1 MRTVDKA
8 LNLLEHFTIEQPEH
22 GLSELSRMADVDK
35 ATTLRMLTSLARC
48 GFVEQHP
55 ESKKYRLGKAV
66 LKLARIRET
75 AFPVTSIIQPML
87 ERLAKETGETAHA
100 SLASGASLL
109 TVGVAEPQR
118 PTRVHVDASEA
129 LPYHATASGIATLAF
144 AAPEMVD
151 KILKAADFSAHTPDT
166 VTSADALS
174 ARFAET
180 RALGYAMA
188 IGSYDADVIGI
199 AAPIFDW
206 SGHANGAIAVAS
218 IATRMTPES
227 RPAVARAVIQVAI
240 AVTRAMGAEP
250 NVDFMAVAKALLT

>member
-1 MRTVDKA
+1 MST
-8 LNLLEHFTIEQPEH
+8 
-22 GLSELSRMADVDK
+22 
-35 ATTLRMLTSLARC
+35 
-48 GFVEQHP
+48 
-55 ESKKYRLGKAV
+55 
-66 LKLARIRET
+66 
-75 AFPVTSIIQPML
+75 
-87 ERLAKETGETAHA
+87 
-100 SLASGASLL
+100 
-109 TVGVAEPQR
+109 R
-118 PTRVHVDASEA
+118 PRS

-144 AAPEMVD
+144 AAPEMAD

-218 IATRMTPES
+218 IATRMTPEL

-250 NVDFMAVAKALLT
+250 NADFMAAAKALLT